1 MKVAFHAG
9 VSSEH
14 QDTDLPISAPLKAL
28 RKCDS
33 CNEHVMVEECVDEAE
48 SGRPV
53 NRPGFKQMIV
63 PAARY

>member
-14 QDTDLPISAPLKAL
+14 QDTDPPISAPLKAL

-33 CNEHVMVEECVDEAE
+33 CNEHVMVEECVDKTEG
-48 SGRPV
+48 GRSI
-53 NRPGFKQMIV
+53 NRPGFKQMIIL
-63 PAARY
+63 AARY

>member
-14 QDTDLPISAPLKAL
+14 QHIGLPISTPLKAL

-33 CNEHVMVEECVDEAE
+33 CNEHAMVEECVDET
-48 SGRPV
+48 
-53 NRPGFKQMIV
+53 
-63 PAARY
+63 